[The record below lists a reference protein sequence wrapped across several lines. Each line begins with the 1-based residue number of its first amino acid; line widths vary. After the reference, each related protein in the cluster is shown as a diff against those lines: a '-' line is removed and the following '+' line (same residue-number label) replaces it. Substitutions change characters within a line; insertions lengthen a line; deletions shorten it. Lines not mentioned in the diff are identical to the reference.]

1 MNRCMARNTDKDP
14 LHNRCRVMQH
24 ARWYRKI
31 RSELAK
37 VELDVLGLE
46 TGDLLLVL
54 IVDIG

>member
-1 MNRCMARNTDKDP
+1 MPSYATCKVVQEDQIK
-14 LHNRCRVMQH
+14 
-24 ARWYRKI
+24 
-31 RSELAK
+31 LAK